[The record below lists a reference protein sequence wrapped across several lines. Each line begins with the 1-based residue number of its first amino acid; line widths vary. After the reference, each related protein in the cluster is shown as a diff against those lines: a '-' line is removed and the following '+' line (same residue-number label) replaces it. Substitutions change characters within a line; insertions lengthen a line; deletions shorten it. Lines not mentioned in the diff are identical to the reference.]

1 MSALSAN
8 PLNAPRHFY
17 SRGVIRDQ
25 ATGYPRFG
33 GMFVSMPFFGVAAD
47 SEQTS
52 TPGAGSLEA
61 LLQIAL
67 EEHPLVDAGR
77 TEIRSAEQGIKSARW
92 NLPQELVLLEVNLVN
107 SPFPH
112 SQASNVRMLR

>member
-1 MSALSAN
+1 MIKQL
-8 PLNAPRHFY
+8 
-17 SRGVIRDQ
+17 GIRVL
-25 ATGYPRFG
+25 AACLFLC
-33 GMFVSMPFFGVAAD
+33 PFFGVAAD

-107 SPFPH
+107 SPFSH